1 MQLKKDHKSRTGNE
15 KYEGF
20 CVDVLNALA
29 EQFGF
34 KFQIFAASEKNNG
47 RKSATNWPSERLVGE
62 LLREVNTVTFTHIS
76 IQASVIW

>member
-1 MQLKKDHKSRTGNE
+1 MQLKKDHKSRIGNE

-20 CVDVLNALA
+20 CVDVLNSLA

-34 KFQIFAASEKNNG
+34 KFQIFAASEKTNG

-62 LLREVNTVTFTHIS
+62 LLREVNTVTFTQIS
-76 IQASVIW
+76 KRTIFIW